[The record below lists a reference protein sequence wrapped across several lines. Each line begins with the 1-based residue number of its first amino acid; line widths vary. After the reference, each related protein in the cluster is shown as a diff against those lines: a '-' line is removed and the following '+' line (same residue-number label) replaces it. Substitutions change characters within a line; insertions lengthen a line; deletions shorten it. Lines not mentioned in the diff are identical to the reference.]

1 MTTSR
6 FQLVGS
12 LLRPANLGEFKRQIE
27 AREDIKY
34 PFYDDFDG
42 YKETEASLIQKI
54 VAEQKE
60 NGLDIVTDGEF
71 GSFNVAPRFSLG
83 LRRYRALH
91 C

>member
-42 YKETEASLIQKI
+42 
-54 VAEQKE
+54 
-60 NGLDIVTDGEF
+60 
-71 GSFNVAPRFSLG
+71 
-83 LRRYRALH
+83 
-91 C
+91 

>member
-12 LLRPANLGEFKRQIE
+12 LLRPAKLGEFKRQIE

-54 VAEQKE
+54 VAEQKKTVWI
-60 NGLDIVTDGEF
+60 L
-71 GSFNVAPRFSLG
+71 
-83 LRRYRALH
+83 
-91 C
+91 